1 MLCPLCHGMTAVSSK
16 GRPWRK
22 VPSYLCTVDA
32 HRLTSV
38 NILNLRN
45 IAETAVQLGPG
56 FNCFTGPNG
65 SGKTT
70 MLDAVHYLCVCKGFV
85 NAIDAQNIR
94 TGQQLMSI
102 WGDFARPD
110 GTTEHIQC
118 AIRDGKKIL
127 RHDKKEYQRLTDH
140 IGRYSCV
147 VIAPT
152 DAELITGGSEE
163 RRRFMDSLLSQT
175 DRQYLDHLV
184 QYGRALQHRN
194 TLLRHFAD
202 TRTFSAEN
210 LEVWDL
216 QMVRHATYLHRAR
229 QLLFDRLPDLFRK
242 YYSQLCGGAELVS
255 IVYESSLTGVDFHA
269 LLSDARDRD
278 RAANTTTMG
287 PHKDDAVITIHDG
300 QPLRRI
306 GSQGQQKTALV
317 ALRLAQCELMS
328 ERMGAS
334 PILLLDDVLDKL
346 DPMRV
351 GKLVHTVSQEPFGQV
366 FISHTDRSAM
376 HRLLAEW
383 PDTVYFEVES
393 GELVPTL
400 APKIPLPT

>member
-1 MLCPLCHGMTAVSSK
+1 M
-16 GRPWRK
+16 
-22 VPSYLCTVDA
+22 
-32 HRLTSV
+32 
-38 NILNLRN
+38 
-45 IAETAVQLGPG
+45 QFGPG
-56 FNCFTGPNG
+56 FNCLTGPNG

-70 MLDAVHYLCVCKGFV
+70 VLDAVHYLCMCKGFV

-94 TGQQLMSI
+94 SGQQQMAI
-102 WGDFARPD
+102 WGDFERPD
-110 GTTEHIQC
+110 ETTELIHC
-118 AIRDGKKIL
+118 AIRDGKKSL
-127 RHDKKEYQRLTDH
+127 RHDKKGYQRLTDH
-140 IGRYSCV
+140 IGRYTCV

-202 TRTFSAEN
+202 TRTFNAQN
-210 LEVWDL
+210 LDVWDMQL
-216 QMVRHATYLHRAR
+216 VRHATYLHRAR
-229 QLLFDRLPDLFRK
+229 QVLFDRLPELFGK
-242 YYSQLCGGAELVS
+242 YYTRLCGGAEQVS
-255 IVYESSLTGVDFHA
+255 IVYESNLTGADFEA
-269 LLSDARDRD
+269 LLSDARERD
-278 RAANTTTMG
+278 RVAGSTTMG

-317 ALRLAQCELMS
+317 ALRLAQCELMA

-346 DPMRV
+346 DPTRV
-351 GKLVHTVSQEPFGQV
+351 ERLVNTVAQEPFGQV
-366 FISHTDRSAM
+366 FISHTDRGAM
-376 HRLLAEW
+376 HHMLTEW

-393 GELVPTL
+393 GAVVPAMPTT
-400 APKIPLPT
+400 IPLSA